1 MNSEILQMI
10 DEYGEDKEFFGKAS
24 EETIK
29 KAENRLGVTFP
40 PQYRE
45 YVKNYGA
52 GGICGVRISGI
63 EKENHASVVEDTESY
78 REFGLPKKYI
88 VIENV
93 DEFIY
98 CLSTVE
104 EYKVIRWDRTTKEE
118 IKRYNTFGEYL
129 QDMFQEAIDNW

>member
-10 DEYGEDKEFFGKAS
+10 DEYEEDKDFFGKPS
-24 EETIK
+24 EEAIK
-29 KAENRLGVTFP
+29 KAEDRLEVTFP

-52 GGICGVRISGI
+52 GGICGVQILGV
-63 EKENHASVVEDTESY
+63 EKEDYASVVEDTESY
-78 REFGLPKKYI
+78 REFGLPQKYI
-88 VIENV
+88 VIEDV

-118 IKRYNTFGEYL
+118 IIRYNTFDEYL
-129 QDMFQEAIDNW
+129 QDSFQEAIDNW

>member
-1 MNSEILQMI
+1 MI
-10 DEYGEDKEFFGKAS
+10 DEYEEDKDFFGKPS
-24 EETIK
+24 EEAIK
-29 KAENRLGVTFP
+29 KAEDRLEVTFP

-52 GGICGVRISGI
+52 GGICGVQILGV
-63 EKENHASVVEDTESY
+63 EKEDYASVVEDTESY
-78 REFGLPKKYI
+78 REFGLPQKYI
-88 VIENV
+88 VIEDV

-118 IKRYNTFGEYL
+118 IIRYNTFDEYL
-129 QDMFQEAIDNW
+129 QDSFQEAIDNW